1 MGKCQLLLN
10 GVIRMYYGGDR
21 DRQYY
26 IVSKHSAIK
35 GETIALGL
43 MAGLGYHHLKIPILQ
58 NNENLMR

>member
-1 MGKCQLLLN
+1 LLLN

-35 GETIALGL
+35 GKMIALGL
-43 MAGLGYHHLKIPILQ
+43 MPAGLGYHHLKIPIPQ
-58 NNENLMR
+58 NDENLMR